1 MPNWNPLT
9 NAVGGAGATPQQTY
23 YSTPPT
29 NFGEYQ
35 YIKLTEIVDNFIAAY
50 VGENKILANVLKG
63 DVNFHAHRAL
73 QELSYDTLKSCKSQ
87 EIEVCPSLKMPL
99 PHDYVNY
106 VKITSVDANGIE
118 HVIYPTR
125 HTSHPFAI
133 EQDGCAYEF
142 NNDGTLKHQETC
154 TTGAETTCDPTEL
167 NAFGEWS
174 SLYSGQ
180 MFFPIKPDMT
190 AQGSTV
196 YDGTVTIQDET
207 EYANIWTGL
216 IDSHCQCLSTNPDA
230 DVASTISG
238 SENRGRAA
246 RGLLAGGAPSCGQCG
261 APNTTPIGQI
271 GSQNVV
277 YTCWDQITGA
287 MDEGSLGTKIP
298 KFAGPITFTS
308 QGDCELNS
316 DAWTNYSSSGGNNS
330 VAIDSTQTTNLA
342 VDADNYFQNKG
353 QRYGLQ
359 PEHVQINGS
368 FFIDC
373 VRGNIHFGSNFSGKT
388 VILHYISDHHGTDDE
403 QIVHKFAEEAMYKWI
418 AYGCAQAR
426 TDVDPNTTARLKQ
439 ERFAETRK
447 AKIRLSNIKIEEIAQ
462 VMRNKSKWINH

>member
-9 NAVGGAGATPQQTY
+9 NAVGGAGAANPVNTY
-23 YSTPPT
+23 YQNAPT

-35 YIKLTEIVDNFIAAY
+35 YVKLTEIVDNFVATYI
-50 VGENKILANVLKG
+50 GEGKILANVLRG

-133 EQDGCAYEF
+133 EQDDCGYEF
-142 NNDGTLKHQETC
+142 NTDGTLKHQETC
-154 TTGAETTCDPTEL
+154 VTGVETTCDGTPL
-167 NAFGEWS
+167 NNFITWFNSYRGSYPVAPNIAETIYDTTVFIADQNEAGSIVIAMSNDLCNCFALIPGEEIGPNCGDCINDIGGGENTRGGG
-174 SLYSGQ
+174 Y
-180 MFFPIKPDMT
+180 
-190 AQGSTV
+190 
-196 YDGTVTIQDET
+196 
-207 EYANIWTGL
+207 
-216 IDSHCQCLSTNPDA
+216 
-230 DVASTISG
+230 AST
-238 SENRGRAA
+238 
-246 RGLLAGGAPSCGQCG
+246 GGANCQDFNDWFRNGNFP
-261 APNTTPIGQI
+261 T
-271 GSQNVV
+271 
-277 YTCWDQITGA
+277 
-287 MDEGSLGTKIP
+287 
-298 KFAGPITFTS
+298 FGPFTS
-308 QGDCELNS
+308 VGSCELTSN
-316 DAWTNYSSSGGNNS
+316 AWTNYQSGGGNS
-330 VAIDSTQTTNLA
+330 IALDSSQTTNLA
-342 VDADNYFQNKG
+342 VDNSNYFQNKG

-359 PEHVQINGS
+359 PEHAQMNGS
-368 FFIDC
+368 FYIDC
-373 VRGNIHFGSNFSGKT
+373 MRGNIHFGSNFSGKT
-388 VILHYISDHHGTDDE
+388 VILHYISDHHGTKDE

-426 TDVDPNTTARLKQ
+426 VDVDPNTIARLKK

-462 VMRNKSKWINH
+462 IMRNKSKWIKH